1 MTTKSS
7 KVLIPLLALPLMVGL
22 VLLFQSFGAEKSN
35 SSDDTPIEIAFNPNK
50 TYTLAGESFDLT
62 SFDVLERLEREV
74 LVNAHW
80 TSATTINMKRTGR
93 YFKIMEEIL
102 EANGVPTD
110 LKYLAVAESNLEMK
124 ASPAGAKGLWQFMSA
139 TGREFGLEVSS
150 QVDERLHVE
159 KSTQAFCDKI
169 LADKEKFG
177 SWLTA
182 IAAYNMGRGG
192 MIKVLDRQ
200 GTANYFEMNLS
211 DETMRYPFRI
221 MAIKEIFEHPAEYG
235 FIMDSTDYY
244 NPFDG
249 LSKTI
254 EVNASIPSLSD
265 FAASYNMSYRELKIL
280 NPWLREHKLDV
291 KPGKTYG
298 IQVYK

>member
-1 MTTKSS
+1 
-7 KVLIPLLALPLMVGL
+7 L
-22 VLLFQSFGAEKSN
+22 VLLFQSFGSEKPSTIAY
-35 SSDDTPIEIAFNPNK
+35 TPIEIEFNPNK
-50 TYTLAGESFDLT
+50 TYTLAEESFDLT

-80 TSATTINMKRTGR
+80 TSATTVNMKRTGR

-150 QVDERLHVE
+150 QVD
-159 KSTQAFCDKI
+159 KI
-169 LADKEKFG
+169 LSDKEKFG

-182 IAAYNMGRGG
+182 IAAYNMGRGA

-221 MAIKEIFEHPAEYG
+221 MAIKEIFEHPVEYG
-235 FIMDSTDYY
+235 FIMDSLDYY

-265 FAASYNMSYRELKIL
+265 FAASYNMSYRDLKIL

-291 KPGKTYG
+291 RPGNTYG